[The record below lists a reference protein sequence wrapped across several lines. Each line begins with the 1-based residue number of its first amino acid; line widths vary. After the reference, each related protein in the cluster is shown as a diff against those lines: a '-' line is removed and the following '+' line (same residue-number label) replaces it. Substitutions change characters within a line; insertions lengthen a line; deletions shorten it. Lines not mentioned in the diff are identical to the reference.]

1 MIKSYELLKI
11 IQFLE
16 EHGIKNY
23 SINEDGIV
31 DVDGN
36 VDLSDKNL
44 TSIPVQF
51 GKVGGAFYCSRNH
64 LTTLEGAPRSVGGW
78 FGCSHNQLTTLKG
91 APQSVR
97 RAFYCRNNKKK
108 FTEQE
113 VRELREVGGSIYC

>member
-36 VDLSDKNL
+36 VNLYDKNL
-44 TSIPVQF
+44 TSIPIQF
-51 GKVGGAFYCSRNH
+51 GRVSGWFDCESNK
-64 LTTLEGAPRSVGGW
+64 LTTLEGAPQSVGDW
-78 FGCSHNQLTTLKG
+78 FD
-91 APQSVR
+91 
-97 RAFYCRNNKKK
+97 CRNNKKK

-113 VRELREVGGSIYC
+113 VRELSEVGGSIYC

>member
-1 MIKSYELLKI
+1 MLKSYELLKI

-31 DVDGN
+31 DVDGD

-51 GKVGGAFYCSRNH
+51 GRVS
-64 LTTLEGAPRSVGGW
+64 GW
-78 FGCSHNQLTTLKG
+78 FDCSHNQLTSLKG
-91 APQSVR
+91 APREVEGW
-97 RAFYCRNNKKK
+97 FYCRINKKN
-108 FTEQE
+108 FTKQDVRAVSE
-113 VRELREVGGSIYC
+113 VWEYIYC